1 MRTLLTL
8 TLAIHCFSLVH
19 GQGYLLP
26 REQTLP
32 PLQLVHHRVK
42 VLLEDQVAIT
52 TVRQTFRNQASQPLE
67 AIYTFHIPRGAVVKD
82 FSMMIHGKKVKGELV
97 ESDKAKAIY
106 NEIVRRTMD
115 PGLLEYTG
123 TDLLQM
129 SVFPVAARGE
139 QEVEISFTSLA
150 RQQDGMVEFLYPL
163 RAQSNTIRIPGEFQ
177 FEMELKSSRP
187 IHSIYSPTHPIS
199 ISRKNDRWAILHLD
213 KSPSALDRDLQLI
226 YTMGKDDI
234 GITALQHSATP
245 SEGYV
250 MLLMAP
256 RMEMAQE
263 QRVPRDLVFVLD
275 TSGSMREDSKLD
287 QAKRALRFGL
297 DSLKPGDR
305 FTVLNFATTVNSFSN
320 KLVQP
325 SELPAAKQWVD
336 RLEATGGTAIQDALL
351 EALKLQDND
360 PQRNFTIIFFT
371 DGRPTVGETNVQNIL

>member
-129 SVFPVAARGE
+129 SVFPVPARGE

-250 MLLMAP
+250 MLL
-256 RMEMAQE
+256 
-263 QRVPRDLVFVLD
+263 
-275 TSGSMREDSKLD
+275 
-287 QAKRALRFGL
+287 
-297 DSLKPGDR
+297 
-305 FTVLNFATTVNSFSN
+305 
-320 KLVQP
+320 
-325 SELPAAKQWVD
+325 
-336 RLEATGGTAIQDALL
+336 
-351 EALKLQDND
+351 
-360 PQRNFTIIFFT
+360 
-371 DGRPTVGETNVQNIL
+371 